1 MEGVRGTDAV
11 SVHAVTEDV
20 TVGTINSR
28 KLSVQALFTLRAW
41 VEELYDEEAP
51 VDLYTE
57 ESGTVLEYR
66 KAKMDL
72 AQIAIRKN
80 DIFRIREEVTMPQNY
95 PNIFQIIWS
104 DISMEGVEF
113 KPLSENISVQGD
125 AHIFVLYEGEG
136 EDMPI
141 RSFETVVP
149 FSGTVECHGCR
160 EGMIGD
166 ISYEI
171 GHSELEVRPDFDGEE
186 RMLGLE
192 LVMDIGMKLYEEET
206 VEMISD
212 VYGVTKRWRAWSRM
226 WI

>member
-1 MEGVRGTDAV
+1 
-11 SVHAVTEDV
+11 
-20 TVGTINSR
+20 
-28 KLSVQALFTLRAW
+28 
-41 VEELYDEEAP
+41 
-51 VDLYTE
+51 
-57 ESGTVLEYR
+57 
-66 KAKMDL
+66 
-72 AQIAIRKN
+72 
-80 DIFRIREEVTMPQNY
+80 
-95 PNIFQIIWS
+95 
-104 DISMEGVEF
+104 MEGVEF

-192 LVMDIGMKLYEEET
+192 LVMDIGMKL
-206 VEMISD
+206 
-212 VYGVTKRWRAWSRM
+212 
-226 WI
+226 